1 MTESVDSPST
11 YELKANLPPVSEFNE
26 AETET
31 KVDLSNIE
39 RSVDGSPA
47 DLSVK
52 AEASLP
58 TDLKKVSLQ
67 EQDEAKLKE
76 MDPDKDVLDKSDDVN
91 VDESKNSDTNVIEN
105 PSASELYKEEKS
117 HIIVDSAEERV
128 GGDSVVIENLT
139 TTKGSPELGEGED
152 TKDKEATE
160 EEKSLNIADSADE
173 RVGGDSVVIE
183 NLTTAEGSPKLGEGE
198 GGDTKDEEVA
208 EESIL

>member
-1 MTESVDSPST
+1 M
-11 YELKANLPPVSEFNE
+11 
-26 AETET
+26 
-31 KVDLSNIE
+31 
-39 RSVDGSPA
+39 
-47 DLSVK
+47 
-52 AEASLP
+52 
-58 TDLKKVSLQ
+58 
-67 EQDEAKLKE
+67 
-76 MDPDKDVLDKSDDVN
+76 
-91 VDESKNSDTNVIEN
+91 
-105 PSASELYKEEKS
+105 
-117 HIIVDSAEERV
+117 
-128 GGDSVVIENLT
+128 VIENLT